1 MRRLRS
7 FLVRFADLFARSRRD
22 RDLAAELDSHL
33 QLHIDDNLR
42 AGMTPEAA
50 RRAALI
56 RLGGVEATKDQY
68 RDRRGIPALAT
79 LGQDLRYGARIL
91 RKHPGFTAAAVTT
104 MALGIGAN
112 SAMFTVIHAVL
123 LRPLPYPDSGRLVSA
138 VQLHAKFGPEWATWP
153 DYTDWRDQT
162 TRLQGLGG
170 AWQVTYNLTGV
181 DEPERLS
188 GAAVTASLF
197 PVLGV
202 SSSLGRV
209 FSQRADENPLS
220 VVLAHSL
227 WRRRFAADRNVIG
240 RTIDLNGRPHT
251 VIGVMPEGFA
261 FPPEAELW
269 VPFDSS
275 GPGLDRGYHLLN
287 VVGRLK
293 AGATVDQVQTELGAV
308 AARSAREYPTTNR
321 DWGVQVSSLLDGAVS
336 STRPMLLILAGAIGC
351 VLLIACA
358 NVAALLMSR
367 AAARTYELTLRAALG
382 ASRGRIARQ
391 LLTESLML
399 ALCGGIAGLALAAWA
414 VNPLLALTTLPR
426 SAEVSLDLTVLLFTL
441 LVSLITGVGF
451 GLAPA
456 LMLSR
461 SAQSPTPGVRVSVP
475 TGSLR
480 PALVALEVAI
490 AVVLLAGAGLL
501 IRSFHRL
508 QQVDTGFSAD
518 RVLTM
523 RFFLPRATYPADRA
537 IRHYQQMIERV
548 SGLPDVE
555 AAAVVSHFPFSGLS
569 AGAVFRIPGRPTAAA
584 GEGANLNAEFR
595 SASPGYFRAMG
606 IPLLLGRAFTEAD
619 AADAPFV
626 AIVNR
631 AMADRF
637 FPGQNPLD
645 QSVQI
650 LGPRPRRIVG
660 VVQNIRHRGLDSVLA
675 PEIYVPHA
683 QYPSGGMFLAV
694 RARSGDPARL
704 AGSVRAE
711 VRALD
716 RDLPISG
723 IRTSQELLDGSL
735 SRRRFSLVL
744 LTTFASTAL
753 ALAIIGVYG
762 VLSFAVAQRTRE
774 IGIRLALGAGSR
786 DVLRL
791 TLGQGMR
798 PVLAGLLIGI
808 LAALGATRVL
818 TGMLYEIQPTDPPT
832 LAGVAVVLLGAALAA
847 TLIPARRAARV
858 DPMVTLRHE

>member
-7 FLVRFADLFARSRRD
+7 FLFRLADLFGRAGRD

-42 AGMTPEAA
+42 AGMTPSEA
-50 RRAALI
+50 RRNA
-56 RLGGVEATKDQY
+56 RMTLGGLEQTKERY
-68 RDRRGIPALAT
+68 RDRRGFPAVGT
-79 LGQDLRYGARIL
+79 LGQDVRYGARIL
-91 RKHPGFTAAAVTT
+91 RRNPGFTVAAVTT

-112 SAMFTVIHAVL
+112 SAMFTVINVVL
-123 LRPLPYPDSGRLVSA
+123 LRPLPYPDSDRLVSA
-138 VQLHAKFGPEWATWP
+138 VQFHAKSGPEWTTWP
-153 DYTDWRDQT
+153 DYMDWRDQPT
-162 TRLQGLGG
+162 GLQRLGG
-170 AWQVTYNLTGV
+170 AWQVTYNLTGI

-202 SSSLGRV
+202 APSLGRV
-209 FSQRADENPLS
+209 FSERPDEDPLS
-220 VVLAHSL
+220 VVLAHSV
-227 WRRRFAADRNVIG
+227 WRRRFAADDNVIG

-251 VIGVMPEGFA
+251 VIGVMPDGFA
-261 FPPEAELW
+261 FPPQTELW
-269 VPFDSS
+269 VPFDPSA
-275 GPGLDRGYHLLN
+275 PGLDRGYHLLN

-293 AGATVDQVQTELGAV
+293 AGATIDQVRGELGAV
-308 AARSAREYPTTNR
+308 AARSAREFPATNR
-321 DWGVQVSSLLDGAVS
+321 DWGVQVSSLLDGAVG
-336 STRPMLLILAGAIGC
+336 STRPALLILAAAVGC

-367 AAARTYELTLRAALG
+367 AAVRSYELTLRAALG

-399 ALCGGIAGLALAAWA
+399 AICGGAAGLALAAAA

-426 SAEVSLDLTVLLFTL
+426 SAEVSLDPTVLLFTL
-441 LVSLITGVGF
+441 LVSVITGVGF

-461 SAQSPTPGVRVSVP
+461 SAQSPTPGIRVSVP

-480 PALVALEVAI
+480 PALVALEVALS
-490 AVVLLAGAGLL
+490 VVLLVGAGLL

-508 QQVDTGFSAD
+508 QQVEPGFSAD
-518 RVLTM
+518 RMITM
-523 RFFLPRATYPADRA
+523 RFFLPRAAYPVDRA

-548 SGLPDVE
+548 SGLPDVD

-569 AGAVFRIPGRPTAAA
+569 AGAAFRIPGRPPAAA
-584 GEGANLNAEFR
+584 GDGVNLNAEFR

-606 IPLLLGRAFTEAD
+606 IPLLMGRDFSEAD
-619 AADAPFV
+619 AADAPLV

-650 LGPRPRRIVG
+650 LGPKPRRIVG
-660 VVQNIRHRGLDSVLA
+660 IVQNVRHRGLDSALD
-675 PEIYVPHA
+675 PEIYVPHP
-683 QYPSGGMFLAV
+683 QQPLGGMFLAV

-704 AGSVRAE
+704 VGAVRAE

-716 RDLPISG
+716 RNLPISS
-723 IRTSQELLDGSL
+723 IRTSGDLLGDTL
-735 SRRRFSLVL
+735 SRRRFILVL
-744 LTTFASTAL
+744 LTIFAASAL
-753 ALAIIGVYG
+753 ALSIIGVYG

-774 IGIRLALGAGSR
+774 IGIRMALGAASR

-798 PVLAGLLIGI
+798 PVLGGLLIGI
-808 LAALGATRVL
+808 VAALAATRVL
-818 TGMLYEIQPTDPPT
+818 TGMLYEIGPTDPPT
-832 LAGVAVVLLGAALAA
+832 LAGVVVLLLGAALAA